1 MKIKYRIIGIIAL
14 VVIFILN
21 VKVGC
26 PSDFNDL
33 LRYMFHE
40 DFPKEYEVVKKS
52 ETTLFQYLFGKR
64 ECSYEIEISRPDN
77 NELGSKL
84 KGTNFWRNSHAKWKS
99 DPCLTSPEKYCDE
112 NELEQARKLKGTKLI
127 CYAHYKPS
135 SLILSLNCYDY

>member
-1 MKIKYRIIGIIAL
+1 MKINYKVIGIIVLA
-14 VVIFILN
+14 VMFILN
-21 VKVGC
+21 LKIGC
-26 PSDFNDL
+26 PGDFDNL

-52 ETTLFQYLFGKR
+52 ETSLFQYLLGKR
-64 ECSYEIEISRPDN
+64 ECSYEIRISRSDN

-84 KGTNFWRNSHAKWKS
+84 MGSNFWRKLYPAWKE
-99 DPCLTSPEKYCDE
+99 DPCRSSPKLFCDE

-135 SLILSLNCYDY
+135 SLILSLDCYDY